1 MKIKNNVKNGI
12 IISFFIIIITF
23 FFIPE
28 LLAILQINQRL
39 NNISILIENYGKQK
53 IELKQKLLENK
64 NINEKLKNEK
74 EKNLKELKELAVVY
88 GIYENS
94 LYEEQSEN
102 KINERTV
109 NLMESLINIYEKN
122 FNITREIIKNLTNF
136 FKSHSLNDYI
146 NNKLNILMVSTII
159 KNESDIE
166 FIYNKILPSFY
177 LNNTNNNNYILSPPC
192 FKTSFDSNEPSI
204 FHKKCDNVG
213 DTIIVIKTNK
223 TRFGGIT
230 EFSWSQKNVKDEKVF
245 DTRTLLFNLNNKK
258 IFKYNKN
265 HNTNKHI
272 APISGDNYCFAIF
285 GYKDIYLDY
294 LPKDSCSDFPSQ
306 FLKNENTSNYFNDLL
321 DEKSYNNNK
330 IINFEYEEIEVYPI
344 SIITNN

>member
-28 LLAILQINQRL
+28 LLAILQLNQRL

-64 NINEKLKNEK
+64 N
-74 EKNLKELKELAVVY
+74 
-88 GIYENS
+88 NS

-136 FKSHSLNDYI
+136 FKSHSLNDYL

-204 FHKKCDNVG
+204 FHIKCDNVG
-213 DTIIVIKTNK
+213 DTIMLIKTNK

-230 EFSWSQKNVKDEKVF
+230 EFSWTQKNVKDEKVF

-272 APISGDNYCFAIF
+272 APISGDNNCFAIF

-306 FLKNENTSNYFNDLL
+306 FLKNENTSNDFNDLL

>member
-1 MKIKNNVKNGI
+1 
-12 IISFFIIIITF
+12 
-23 FFIPE
+23 
-28 LLAILQINQRL
+28 L

-64 NINEKLKNEK
+64 NINEKLKYEK
-74 EKNLKELKELAVVY
+74 EKNLKELKELAVIN
-88 GIYENS
+88 GIYSNS

-102 KINERTV
+102 IINERTV
-109 NLMESLINIYEKN
+109 DLMESLINIYEKN

-213 DTIIVIKTNK
+213 DTIILIKTNK

-258 IFKYNKN
+258 
-265 HNTNKHI
+265 
-272 APISGDNYCFAIF
+272 
-285 GYKDIYLDY
+285 
-294 LPKDSCSDFPSQ
+294 
-306 FLKNENTSNYFNDLL
+306 FLNII
-321 DEKSYNNNK
+321 K
-330 IINFEYEEIEVYPI
+330 ITIQI
-344 SIITNN
+344 SI

>member
-1 MKIKNNVKNGI
+1 MVN
-12 IISFFIIIITF
+12 
-23 FFIPE
+23 
-28 LLAILQINQRL
+28 
-39 NNISILIENYGKQK
+39 
-53 IELKQKLLENK
+53 
-64 NINEKLKNEK
+64 
-74 EKNLKELKELAVVY
+74 

-230 EFSWSQKNVKDEKVF
+230 EFSWTQKNVKDEKVF

-306 FLKNENTSNYFNDLL
+306 FLKNENISNNFNDLL
-321 DEKSYNNNK
+321 NEKIYNNNK

>member
-1 MKIKNNVKNGI
+1 MINGI
-12 IISFFIIIITF
+12 YS
-23 FFIPE
+23 
-28 LLAILQINQRL
+28 
-39 NNISILIENYGKQK
+39 
-53 IELKQKLLENK
+53 
-64 NINEKLKNEK
+64 
-74 EKNLKELKELAVVY
+74 
-88 GIYENS
+88 NS

-102 KINERTV
+102 IINERTV
-109 NLMESLINIYEKN
+109 DLMESLINIYEKN

-223 TRFGGIT
+223 TRWWNYRIFLV
-230 EFSWSQKNVKDEKVF
+230 S
-245 DTRTLLFNLNNKK
+245 KK
-258 IFKYNKN
+258 CKR
-265 HNTNKHI
+265 
-272 APISGDNYCFAIF
+272 
-285 GYKDIYLDY
+285 
-294 LPKDSCSDFPSQ
+294 
-306 FLKNENTSNYFNDLL
+306 
-321 DEKSYNNNK
+321 
-330 IINFEYEEIEVYPI
+330 
-344 SIITNN
+344 